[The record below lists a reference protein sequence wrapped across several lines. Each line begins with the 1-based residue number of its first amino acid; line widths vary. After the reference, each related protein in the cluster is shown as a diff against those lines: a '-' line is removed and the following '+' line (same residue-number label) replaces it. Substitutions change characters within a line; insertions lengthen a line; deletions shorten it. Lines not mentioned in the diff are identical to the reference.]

1 MLGIFQNIGAPE
13 LIIILVIVLL
23 IFGASRLPEIARSLG
38 RSSREFKQGM
48 KEGATDE
55 PDADGSA
62 AGSSSGPPIANQVG
76 VTPATS
82 YTWTNG
88 GVIPVPSEGGGE
100 EPPAEEPPV
109 LDPPPPPPPPGPPSP
124 PPLP

>member
-48 KEGATDE
+48 KEGVTDE
-55 PDADGSA
+55 PDAEGASTEA
-62 AGSSSGPPIANQVG
+62 RPHEPQRGPI
-76 VTPATS
+76 
-82 YTWTNG
+82 
-88 GVIPVPSEGGGE
+88 
-100 EPPAEEPPV
+100 EP
-109 LDPPPPPPPPGPPSP
+109 
-124 PPLP
+124 

>member
-48 KEGATDE
+48 KEGGTDE
-55 PDADGSA
+55 PDAEA
-62 AGSSSGPPIANQVG
+62 ASTEARPREPQRGPI
-76 VTPATS
+76 
-82 YTWTNG
+82 
-88 GVIPVPSEGGGE
+88 
-100 EPPAEEPPV
+100 EP
-109 LDPPPPPPPPGPPSP
+109 
-124 PPLP
+124 